1 MHILFTVGH
10 ERPQLR
16 YLNRHVRKSVASK
29 WYDLGIELLEDDNN
43 EELDVI
49 HYHFPSDNRAC
60 CTKMFQ
66 LWLRQQPTA
75 SWNQLINSL
84 RQPGVDLDHVA
95 TEIEQMLL
103 QSKPSGHFSKQSKCV
118 CMCVVHLPGYL
129 QEINLV

>member
-1 MHILFTVGH
+1 MHILCTVGH
-10 ERPQLR
+10 ERPTFR
-16 YLNRHVRKSVASK
+16 YLNRHVRQSVASK
-29 WYDLGIELLEDDNN
+29 WYDLGIQLLEEDNI

-49 HYHFPSDNRAC
+49 RYQHPADNSAC
-60 CTKMFQ
+60 CRKMFR
-66 LWLRQQPTA
+66 LWLSLQSTA

-118 CMCVVHLPGYL
+118 YICVVHLPGYL
-129 QEINLV
+129 HEINLV